1 MRSTKLFS
9 AGKNMH
15 ICYLKD
21 SNPANIYLFKV
32 KIRSIKKMSE
42 ICSKLT
48 IKTTERRHST
58 LSVVFII
65 NFDHFSPLFPV
76 FISLT
81 LSINLF
87 AEDLH
92 WAHITCSHH
101 FNVFTWAVCF
111 GAVWDKFFKKTKME
125 ILTPVILLFFH

>member
-9 AGKNMH
+9 ASNNMH

-32 KIRSIKKMSE
+32 KIRSIRKMSE

-92 WAHITCSHH
+92 
-101 FNVFTWAVCF
+101 
-111 GAVWDKFFKKTKME
+111 
-125 ILTPVILLFFH
+125 